1 MAHNT
6 DVNGLHYPSIV
17 HKYVCFS
24 LTTVLLAALASNNYR
39 DRILTL
45 ALEDANGS
53 NVMKRGEP

>member
-6 DVNGLHYPSIV
+6 DVNGLHHLRASTYE
-17 HKYVCFS
+17 CFN
-24 LTTVLLAALASNNYR
+24 LTTVLLAALANNNYR